1 MLIDVRILDK
11 SEQLDLNSLVNTML
25 KLNERCGAITLFIG
39 LVKGLVEG
47 DKKVY
52 ELEYTIVKNAALKI
66 MEKIAREEAEKYKLS
81 HVVIWHRIGSLKPG
95 EVTIVIAVLAENR
108 KSSFAAAEEILE
120 RVKSEVPIFKLEK
133 RSDGE
138 YWVIGSELRVK
149 REK

>member
-1 MLIDVRILDK
+1 VLIDVRILDK

-25 KLNERCGAITLFIG
+25 KLDEHCGAITLFIG

>member
-1 MLIDVRILDK
+1 MLIDVRILDRN
-11 SEQLDLNSLVNTML
+11 EQLDLNSLISIMSRL
-25 KLNERCGAITLFIG
+25 DERCGAITLFIG

-47 DKKVY
+47 DKRVQ
-52 ELEYTIVKNAALKI
+52 ELEYTVVKDVALKI

-81 HVVIWHRIGSLKPG
+81 HVIIWHRVGLLKPG

-120 RVKSEVPIFKLEK
+120 RVKNEVPIFKLEK

>member
-1 MLIDVRILDK
+1 VLIDVRILDK

>member
-25 KLNERCGAITLFIG
+25 KLDEHCGAITLFIG

-52 ELEYTIVKNAALKI
+52 ELEYTIVKNVALKI

>member
-1 MLIDVRILDK
+1 VLIDVRILDK

-25 KLNERCGAITLFIG
+25 KLDEHCGAITLFIG

-52 ELEYTIVKNAALKI
+52 ELEYTIVKNVALKI